1 MARRILG
8 RFTRNEDGATIV
20 EYGVIVALMAAALLG
35 GAFAIGQA
43 VNGQLNEAAGEFPP
57 AD

>member
-8 RFTRNEDGATIV
+8 RFTRNEDGATVV
-20 EYGVIVALMAAALLG
+20 EYGLLVALMAAALLAG
-35 GAFAIGQA
+35 GLALGQSL
-43 VNGQLNEAAGEFPP
+43 NGTLEDAAGEFPP